1 MKRKTRLFFGVLFGG
16 LVIGTAALLVAL
28 LTAEGRAGERDLF
41 GGLAKWA
48 LILLG
53 IAFSLPCFLAD
64 FLAVKGACLLTEGDY
79 ETETERIADIVSLSV
94 STVQILAFAAAC
106 LLRLCVPEA
115 VTLTAFKIFTAVLWA
130 GAGVTVTIEIE
141 RMDN

>member
-79 ETETERIADIVSLSV
+79 ETKTERIADIVSLSV
-94 STVQILAFAAAC
+94 STVQILAFATFCTVHLIAPSALS
-106 LLRLCVPEA
+106 LL
-115 VTLTAFKIFTAVLWA
+115 AFKVFMAVLWA
-130 GAGVTVTIEIE
+130 CAAITVTIEIE
-141 RMDN
+141 RLTD